1 MVAFHYGLN
10 MVLYLVVGGM
20 MKTEEDVK
28 PISYVK
34 ANANKVLLQVR
45 ETSRP
50 LYITQNGTAKAVIL
64 DLKTY
69 ENMKSTIAMMK
80 LIQLA
85 EKDAEEGIKTP
96 QDKVFKDIEDKRAW
110 LKK

>member
-1 MVAFHYGLN
+1 
-10 MVLYLVVGGM
+10 

-50 LYITQNGTAKAVIL
+50 LYITQNGTAKAVML

-69 ENMKSTIAMMK
+69 ENMKNAITMMK
-80 LIQLA
+80 IIQLA
-85 EKDAEEGIKTP
+85 EKDAEEYAKISQG
-96 QDKVFKDIEDKRAW
+96 KVFKDIEEKRAW
-110 LKK
+110 LRK

>member
-1 MVAFHYGLN
+1 
-10 MVLYLVVGGM
+10 

-34 ANANKVLLQVR
+34 ANANKVLMQVR
-45 ETSRP
+45 ETCRP
-50 LYITQNGTAKAVIL
+50 LYVTQNGTAKAVIL

-69 ENMKSTIAMMK
+69 ENMKNTIAMMK
-80 LIQLA
+80 IIQLA
-85 EKDAEEGIKTP
+85 EKDAENSVKTL
-96 QDKVFKDIEDKRAW
+96 QEQVFEDIEQKHAC

>member
-1 MVAFHYGLN
+1 
-10 MVLYLVVGGM
+10 

-69 ENMKSTIAMMK
+69 ENMKNAIAMMK
-80 LIQLA
+80 IIQLA
-85 EKDAEEGIKTP
+85 EKDAEECANTS
-96 QDKVFKDIEDKRAW
+96 QDIIFKDIEEKRAW
-110 LKK
+110 LRK